1 MSDCPICK
9 SVSTSS
15 SPGGLDGEV
24 VNCPRCGEY
33 KITRNA
39 AVNWQSSLLKT
50 PMSDARRFIA
60 NSSGWIREHQN
71 ELIDSNGIERLL
83 KLPTPSY
90 DERKRKLLDFLQK
103 QSTTLGLELQLDS
116 AMLQRLLSACWCTDD
131 NEISFL
137 ITSAAADALV
147 ELGAGLRLTAKGYD
161 YLSQLNK
168 NPDSQIGF
176 CAMWFD
182 DSVNRL
188 WDNAIE
194 PAMKNA
200 GYEPLRIDKKDHANR
215 IDDEIFADIRRSRF
229 IVADFT
235 HGDSGVR
242 GGVYFEAGFAQGLG
256 LPVIWT
262 CREDMLSGNKLHF
275 DIRQY
280 NFLGWS
286 ENNLDA
292 FKDRLQKRIEAI
304 LGRGTYSG

>member
-1 MSDCPICK
+1 
-9 SVSTSS
+9 
-15 SPGGLDGEV
+15 
-24 VNCPRCGEY
+24 
-33 KITRNA
+33 
-39 AVNWQSSLLKT
+39 
-50 PMSDARRFIA
+50 MSDARRFIA